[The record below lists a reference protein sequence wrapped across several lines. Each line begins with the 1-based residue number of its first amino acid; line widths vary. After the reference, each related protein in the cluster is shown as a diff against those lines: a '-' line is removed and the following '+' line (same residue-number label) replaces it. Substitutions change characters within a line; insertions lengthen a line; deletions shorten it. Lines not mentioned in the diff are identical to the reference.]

1 MAMVSQVIVWIMLVF
16 MVIGV
21 IDKVFLK
28 NKFGYGEQF
37 EEGMQAMGTLALS
50 MVGIMCF
57 APVLGNLLQAPV
69 GAVFGVI
76 GADPAM
82 FAGSILAN
90 DMGGYNLAKTM
101 TEDVQIQHL
110 SGLFMGAMMGATI
123 VFSIPVSLG
132 IIDKDDRPFLA
143 KGMLAGFVSIP
154 FGAFIA
160 GLIDGIAP
168 GKILINLV
176 PSIALAL
183 LFAIGLALIPNGMMK
198 GFNVFAIFISSAITL
213 LLALSIIN
221 ALGAFGEVA
230 TGDILNGEEVMKPTI
245 PFLGFVA
252 DMDAIGPQLETCGV
266 IAITLAGAY
275 PMVHFITTVF
285 GKGLAKVG
293 KLIGVNETA
302 AAGMVALLANN
313 IPMFGMMKDMDE
325 RGKVLAVAFSVCASF
340 ALGDHLGFT
349 AGQDSTAIFPMV
361 VGKVLGGVIGVV
373 IAMLL
378 VVRKPKDTAKA

>member
-1 MAMVSQVIVWIMLVF
+1 MAMTSQVIVYIMLVF
-16 MVIGV
+16 MAVGV
-21 IDKVFLK
+21 IDKVFLGGK
-28 NKFGYGEQF
+28 YGYGAQF
-37 EEGMQAMGTLALS
+37 EEGMGAMGTLALS

-57 APVLGNLLQAPV
+57 APVLGALLEAPV
-69 GAVFGVI
+69 GALFSVI

-90 DMGGYNLAKTM
+90 DMGGYNLSKVM
-101 TEDVQIQHL
+101 TQDVQIQHL

-132 IIDKDDRPFLA
+132 IIEKEDRPFLA
-143 KGMLAGFVSIP
+143 KGMLAGFISIP

-160 GLIDGIAP
+160 GLIDGMPI
-168 GKILINLV
+168 GKIVINLI
-176 PSIALAL
+176 PSFILAV
-183 LFAIGLALIPNGMMK
+183 LFAVGLAMIPNGMMK
-198 GFNVFAIFISSAITL
+198 GFNVFAIFISGFITL
-213 LLALSIIN
+213 CLCLAIIRH
-221 ALGAFGEVA
+221 LGVGG
-230 TGDILNGEEVMKPTI
+230 GDI
-245 PFLGFVA
+245 PFLPFVSG
-252 DMDAIGPQLETCGV
+252 MDQIGPQLETCGV

-285 GKGLAKVG
+285 GKGLEKVG
-293 KLIGVNETA
+293 RMIGVNDKA
-302 AAGMVALLANN
+302 AAGMVAALANN

-349 AGQDSTAIFPMV
+349 AGQDTTAIFPMV
-361 VGKVLGGVIGVV
+361 AGKVLGGVIGII

-378 VVRKPKDTAKA
+378 VVRSPKKETAAK